1 MRVLELWR
9 YPIKSVGGEQLTE
22 AEITD
27 TGISY
32 DRGWGLV
39 DDVTGNVLTAR
50 REPKLLFGNAR
61 VVDGA
66 PVVTTHDGREL
77 HSSTDFSEW
86 LERPVT
92 LASAAG
98 EDGGTYEVPLDFE
111 NDDGWVSWQG
121 PGDAWHDSANSR
133 VSLLSTES
141 LGDWDIRRFR
151 SNVLIEGRGED
162 ALVGAE
168 VDLGEARLGVTKE
181 IGRCVI
187 VTRPQSGLPRD
198 LDVLRTINADHGT
211 CLSVGALVVTPG
223 TVRVGDELQK

>member
-1 MRVLELWR
+1 
-9 YPIKSVGGEQLTE
+9 
-22 AEITD
+22 
-27 TGISY
+27 
-32 DRGWGLV
+32 
-39 DDVTGNVLTAR
+39 
-50 REPKLLFGNAR
+50 
-61 VVDGA
+61 
-66 PVVTTHDGREL
+66 
-77 HSSTDFSEW
+77 
-86 LERPVT
+86 
-92 LASAAG
+92 
-98 EDGGTYEVPLDFE
+98 
-111 NDDGWVSWQG
+111 
-121 PGDAWHDSANSR
+121 
-133 VSLLSTES
+133 
-141 LGDWDIRRFR
+141 R